1 VSSICTKYRIY
12 PTKSQI
18 SDLEQTITTCREL
31 YNSLLN
37 SRKFI
42 YETENQSLS
51 CYEQIGH
58 IVEYKKNFP
67 ELSEVHSQ
75 VLQNVAVRVDLAFQA
90 FFRRVKS
97 GETPGFPRFKKDS
110 YDSFTYPQ
118 TGFSVSDDSI
128 RISKVG
134 VIKAKIHRDLQG
146 KIKTCTIRKSADK
159 WYACFSCETQFEPLP
174 ESDAKI
180 GIDVGLEKFA
190 SLSDGTY
197 IENPRYFRRDENAL
211 AKAQRKL
218 ARQKRGTRHSKK
230 ARKVV
235 SKIHSRIKN
244 RRHDFVHQASRKIV
258 NAFGVIAVEKLNI
271 KNMSASPKPKM
282 DEDGTYLPN
291 GASQKAGLNKSI
303 CDAAWSLFRF
313 ALSYKAE
320 NAGREI
326 IEVNPAY
333 TSQDCSGCGYRAKK
347 TLKERWHFCPICSLS
362 LDRDHNAAVNI
373 LNILNILQFAV
384 GTHSV
389 R

>member
-1 VSSICTKYRIY
+1 MH
-12 PTKSQI
+12 
-18 SDLEQTITTCREL
+18 DL
-31 YNSLLN
+31 
-37 SRKFI
+37 
-42 YETENQSLS
+42 
-51 CYEQIGH
+51 

-67 ELSEVHSQ
+67 ELTKIHSQ
-75 VLQNVAVRVDLAFQA
+75 VLQNVAVRVELAFQS
-90 FFRRVKS
+90 FFRRVKA
-97 GETPGFPRFKKDS
+97 GETPGFPRTKSES

-118 TGFSVSDDSI
+118 TGFSVGDDSI
-128 RISKVG
+128 KISKVG
-134 VIKAKIHRDLQG
+134 VIKAKIHRELQG
-146 KIKTCTIRKSADK
+146 KIKTCTIRRNADK
-159 WYACFSCETQFEPLP
+159 WYACFSCETEFEPLP
-174 ESDAKI
+174 KTDTKV

-197 IENPRYFRRDENAL
+197 IDNPRYFRRDERAL

-218 ARQKRGTRHSKK
+218 AKLSRRSKQQKKSQ
-230 ARKVV
+230 KVV

-303 CDAAWSLFRF
+303 CDAAWSMFRF

-320 NAGREI
+320 NAGREV
-326 IEVNPAY
+326 IEINPAY

-373 LNILNILQFAV
+373 LQSAV
-384 GTHSV
+384 GIHSV